1 LIGQTEHSAFG
12 RPFSP
17 SGRRSLYGI
26 TGGFEMI
33 EIQGDESV
41 DSELLAVDWMHVLPL
56 ADDVDSLLPG

>member
-1 LIGQTEHSAFG
+1 
-12 RPFSP
+12 
-17 SGRRSLYGI
+17 
-26 TGGFEMI
+26 MI